1 MDDASLLQ
9 TKLTQAQVDELG
21 QRLAEADVAF
31 GSVKPAAGG
40 EFSGGGGRNL
50 VSYGN
55 RAAAAV
61 WLARDKGSKS
71 AAIAACRADQSAK
84 QVGGNCALVDKRIEQ
99 HEAATVK
106 AARDYLRTNP
116 APPTMA
122 PPPPAPPISVA
133 RACIAVPSWL
143 VQGLANPESVLAHWC
158 AFPAACLTAT
168 GPRGGTPVDTNI
180 CGVLGASSGQCGG
193 GDNGVGRASVERYG
207 LRSVRHAPC
216 TGRRTDVGFCDLGVH
231 VRTVG

>member
-61 WLARDKGSKS
+61 WLARGKGSKS

-84 QVGGNCALVDKRIEQ
+84 QVGGNCALVDKRIESVCCRCALVRA
-99 HEAATVK
+99 HASCV
-106 AARDYLRTNP
+106 RRSFVNL
-116 APPTMA
+116 TMQ
-122 PPPPAPPISVA
+122 
-133 RACIAVPSWL
+133 L
-143 VQGLANPESVLAHWC
+143 EL
-158 AFPAACLTAT
+158 
-168 GPRGGTPVDTNI
+168 
-180 CGVLGASSGQCGG
+180 
-193 GDNGVGRASVERYG
+193 
-207 LRSVRHAPC
+207 PC
-216 TGRRTDVGFCDLGVH
+216 GRRTRRAHIKGSISHLPTKSPSPPCPRMHAGCWSLQF
-231 VRTVG
+231 TAPAA